1 MDTCE
6 LKFCCN
12 CKHLLGNRIRL
23 DSSDNWR
30 CHHPSNIFSA
40 THNLVTGIPIKSL
53 KCECLQEL
61 RSFNAMCGASGAWYE
76 LYVLPVYV
84 PPPSAIA
91 TAISTKGVTPALKA
105 RLGALKAE
113 DL

>member
-1 MDTCE
+1 
-6 LKFCCN
+6 
-12 CKHLLGNRIRL
+12 
-23 DSSDNWR
+23 
-30 CHHPSNIFSA
+30 
-40 THNLVTGIPIKSL
+40 
-53 KCECLQEL
+53 
-61 RSFNAMCGASGAWYE
+61 MCGASGAWYE